1 MGALMSLEAAIRL
14 LKGQPGS
21 IEELGPE
28 FVQHARAAATYS
40 DAVRDGRVGIRPLHR
55 TTDAAPV
62 KKTVGEMS
70 DAEFDALLAR
80 KGLKMRTRVR
90 DAWLGTPKT
99 EGSGAD
105 IEPADPRTP
114 RSGVFGAQE
123 ATRLA
128 GSKLVRRLSGG
139 LTDWFVSAIPDDP
152 DGGVGLYQV
161 VSANNAGDPGK
172 MTADQ
177 RRRIAV
183 ADAARSRTTLQS
195 INERNRAAWAGR

>member
-1 MGALMSLEAAIRL
+1 MPFAMVA
-14 LKGQPGS
+14 
-21 IEELGPE
+21 
-28 FVQHARAAATYS
+28 S
-40 DAVRDGRVGIRPLHR
+40 DRPLHR

-70 DAEFDALLAR
+70 DDEFDQLLIR

-90 DAWLGTPKT
+90 DEWLPTPRRAGT
-99 EGSGAD
+99 GSD
-105 IEPADPRTP
+105 IDPADPRTP